1 MPLDQNI
8 YLGCGQKNVPLPKK
22 LIAVKKALY
31 IGKTL
36 IFDDK
41 ANPMNMPA
49 NIESVFRL
57 LIDILQMK
65 NIPQIQ
71 KNVAKVSTAK

>member
-1 MPLDQNI
+1 M
-8 YLGCGQKNVPLPKK
+8 YKK
-22 LIAVKKALY
+22 CAVKKALY

-49 NIESVFRL
+49 NIESAFRL

-65 NIPQIQ
+65 NIPQMQ